1 MCKLEGCYCQEV
13 NFDLELRWFLE
24 REMIV
29 LFWKLKVGQEL
40 VTWNKIVI
48 CSLDKVQVIN
58 DNY

>member
-13 NFDLELRWFLE
+13 NFDLELR
-24 REMIV
+24 MIFRKGND

-40 VTWNKIVI
+40 VTLDKIVI

-58 DNY
+58 DDY

>member
-13 NFDLELRWFLE
+13 NFDLELR
-24 REMIV
+24 MIFRKGND

-40 VTWNKIVI
+40 VTWDKIVI

-58 DNY
+58 DDY